1 VIPEPVAPVTNPTAT
16 RRTLRLLTVLLFGE
30 IFLQRLA
37 VPVGSN
43 QVPLML
49 PAVLGGAVLLLARG
63 DLAVNMGRTRAYL
76 IAMAACVGSALVAFT
91 RGLDGT
97 SLTSLLLLV
106 VTYAPFCYGLRADVS
121 STLFPRILDRFS
133 VMTAVLAGLAVT
145 QFALQ
150 LAGWRYSDIIGG
162 VVPPDLL
169 MRNFN
174 TSYPVAYGSTVYK
187 ANAFVCLEPSFC
199 SQFLAVG
206 LVVSVLRGV
215 RWWRLVLLV
224 VATLATVSGTGVI
237 LLAAALVLLAVH
249 KGPRFAATAV
259 AVLALVVT
267 AVGFTP
273 AADVFAERATETS
286 TSNSSGSLR
295 FVQPYTRTFDRL
307 GGDPLTVFFGSGPG
321 WSDRDADQF
330 MDDTGLPLNYAML
343 PKLVLEYG
351 LVGGLAFLG
360 LVTLAFVR
368 GSPSFVL
375 SGAVLVFYTVLS
387 SSLLSPV
394 VVYLGL
400 LVLTWYTRDV
410 WYPSDSDSG
419 ATAGSRAGDVDVLST
434 AWKYSPTSR

>member
-1 VIPEPVAPVTNPTAT
+1 MIPEPAAAVTDPAAD

-30 IFLQRLA
+30 VFLQRLA
-37 VPVGSN
+37 VPVGST

-49 PAVLGGAVLLLARG
+49 PGILGGTVVLLARC
-63 DLAVNMGRTRAYL
+63 DLAANMGRTRAYL
-76 IAMAACVGSALVAFT
+76 IAMAACVSAALVAFI
-91 RGLDGT
+91 RGLDDN

-121 STLFPRILDRFS
+121 ATLFPRVLDRFAI
-133 VMTAVLAGLAVT
+133 MTAVLAGLAVA
-145 QFALQ
+145 QFGLQ
-150 LAGWRYSDIIGG
+150 LAGWHYSDIIGG
-162 VVPPDLL
+162 ILPPDLV

-174 TSYPVAYGSTVYK
+174 TSYPVAYGADLYK
-187 ANAFVCLEPSFC
+187 ANGFVCLEPSFC
-199 SQFLAVG
+199 SQFLAIG

-215 RWWRLVLLV
+215 RWWRLLLLV
-224 VATLATVSGTGVI
+224 VAILATVSGTGVI

-249 KGPRFAATAV
+249 KGPRFAMTA
-259 AVLALVVT
+259 AAGIALVVT
-267 AVGFTP
+267 VVSFTP

-286 TSNSSGSLR
+286 TSSSSGSLR

-307 GGDPLTVFFGSGPG
+307 GGDPLTVLFGSGPG

-330 MDDTGLPLNYAML
+330 MQNTGLPLNYAML

-351 LVGGLAFLG
+351 LVGGTAFLA
-360 LVTLAFVR
+360 LVVLAFVR

-375 SGAVLVFYTVLS
+375 SGAVLVFFTVLS

-400 LVLTWYTRDV
+400 LLVTWFARDV
-410 WYPSDSDSG
+410 W
-419 ATAGSRAGDVDVLST
+419 
-434 AWKYSPTSR
+434 

>member
-1 VIPEPVAPVTNPTAT
+1 MVTRLTTRIPRSWVIPEPPAAVTDPAAD

-30 IFLQRLA
+30 VFLQRLA
-37 VPVGSN
+37 VPVGST

-49 PAVLGGAVLLLARG
+49 PGVLVGAVVLLAWG
-63 DLAVNMGRTRAYL
+63 DLAANMGRTRAYL
-76 IAMAACVGSALVAFT
+76 IAMAACVSAASVVFI
-91 RGLDGT
+91 RGLDDN

-121 STLFPRILDRFS
+121 ATLFPRVLDRFAI
-133 VMTAVLAGLAVT
+133 MTEVLAGLAVA
-145 QFALQ
+145 QFGLQ
-150 LAGWRYSDIIGG
+150 LAGWHYRDIIGG
-162 VVPPDLL
+162 ILPPDLV

-174 TSYPVAYGSTVYK
+174 TSYPVAYGSNLFK

-199 SQFLAVG
+199 SQFLAIG

-215 RWWRLVLLV
+215 RWWRLLLLV
-224 VATLATVSGTGVI
+224 VAILATVSGTGVI

-249 KGPRFAATAV
+249 KGPRFAITAATG
-259 AVLALVVT
+259 LALVVT
-267 AVGFTP
+267 IVSFTP

-286 TSNSSGSLR
+286 TSSSSGSLR

-307 GGDPLTVFFGSGPG
+307 GGDPLTVLFGSGPG

-330 MDDTGLPLNYAML
+330 MHNTGLPLNYAML

-351 LVGGLAFLG
+351 LVGGTAFLALVVLAF
-360 LVTLAFVR
+360 AR

-375 SGAVLVFYTVLS
+375 SGAVLVFFTVLS

-400 LVLTWYTRDV
+400 LLVTWFARDI
-410 WYPSDSDSG
+410 W
-419 ATAGSRAGDVDVLST
+419 
-434 AWKYSPTSR
+434 